1 MYMRKIVIIIIALI
15 LLSSCSASSKVEP
28 ETCDLS
34 EHKQVMDEMASTVE
48 KLKEQI
54 HMLGTESKPDYAEIH
69 SEISDLLETTKKI
82 QVPKCLEKS
91 KELLISTI
99 ESTID
104 GIKLFQAG
112 ESTKAI
118 NHINENTQE
127 IINQYIQE
135 LISVI
140 NSQSN
145 K

>member
-1 MYMRKIVIIIIALI
+1 MRKIVITIIALI

-34 EHKQVMDEMASTVE
+34 EHKQVMDEMASIVG
-48 KLKEQI
+48 KLNDQI
-54 HMLGTESKPDYAEIH
+54 HILGTESNPDYAEIN
-69 SEISDLLETTKKI
+69 SKTTDLLETTQKI
-82 QVPKCLEKS
+82 RVPNCLGKA
-91 KELLISTI
+91 KDLLLSTI
-99 ESTID
+99 ESTIV
-104 GIKLFQAG
+104 GIELFQAG
-112 ESTKAI
+112 EPLKAT

-140 NSQSN
+140 NSQPI